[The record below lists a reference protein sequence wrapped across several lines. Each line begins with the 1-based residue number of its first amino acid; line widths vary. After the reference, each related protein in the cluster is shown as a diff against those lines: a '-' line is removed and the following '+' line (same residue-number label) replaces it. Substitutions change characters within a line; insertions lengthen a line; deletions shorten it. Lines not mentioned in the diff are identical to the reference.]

1 MGAPA
6 APESCHHPPWYRHQV
21 GRTLAIELIR
31 RRSASRKAETL
42 LERPSLAE
50 PMDTMAKAAK
60 RKVERAEE
68 PSPKSLMA
76 RLAALQAEFAAKL
89 QKQEKK

>member
-1 MGAPA
+1 L
-6 APESCHHPPWYRHQV
+6 SPWR
-21 GRTLAIELIR
+21 IELGVIWR
-31 RRSASRKAETL
+31 PSASRKPAAL

-50 PMDTMAKAAK
+50 TEDAVAKAAK
-60 RKVERAEE
+60 RKIERAEE
-68 PSPKSLMA
+68 PSPKSLMD